1 MISIFMAF
9 AQELIKLENLKSNSL
24 EVEMNEW
31 GRDFKMCPPFDSS
44 FILNQHGHVWFRK
57 ANYFSTVVIV
67 WFVFVEQYLY
77 TGSIW
82 AFFQSSLNTW
92 REKECK
98 RYRWTSKKGVPLHVP
113 CVNGG
118 FTGVHCTK
126 VICGEAPPSHDLLKT
141 VKRPQNLHR

>member
-77 TGSIW
+77 TWSIW
-82 AFFQSSLNTW
+82 AFFQSSLNT
-92 REKECK
+92 
-98 RYRWTSKKGVPLHVP
+98 
-113 CVNGG
+113 
-118 FTGVHCTK
+118 
-126 VICGEAPPSHDLLKT
+126 
-141 VKRPQNLHR
+141 